1 MHGKDPKQVI
11 GLTVTLKDVNLF
23 TTGLFGCE
31 ASSEESFHTALVRK
45 RMTVLGTKMKLFNFI
60 ILKLFFC
67 TISVDL
73 K

>member
-45 RMTVLGTKMKLFNFI
+45 RMTVLGEKKMKLFYFFFLVI
-60 ILKLFFC
+60 FVQTKL
-67 TISVDL
+67 I
-73 K
+73 

>member
-45 RMTVLGTKMKLFNFI
+45 RMTVLGKKMKLFNFI